1 MNKILD
7 DFTTDTPIR
16 VLLVDDHEA
25 ILWGLERLIEQA
37 PRMRVVGKATNHKDA
52 LEAFQNINPDVVL
65 LDLDLNGRS
74 GLELMA
80 EFLKHEGVKVL
91 VSTGIRN
98 IAEENRAILLGA
110 RGVIRK
116 GEPVESILRA
126 IVCVYDG
133 EMWLNRTAT
142 AGLIEDLMQRRQSD
156 PEAGKIET
164 LTARE
169 RKVIEALV
177 GNESG
182 TPSKD
187 IAIQLNMS
195 ESTLRNHLTSIYCKL
210 NVSNRLGLVLYATK
224 HALGR
229 VSNTAE

>member
-7 DFTTDTPIR
+7 DFTTDTPIK

-52 LEAFQNINPDVVL
+52 LAAFHSIIPDVVV

-74 GLELMA
+74 GLELIA
-80 EFLKHEGVKVL
+80 EFLKHKGVKVL
-91 VSTGIRN
+91 VSTGLRDIVQ
-98 IAEENRAILLGA
+98 ENRAIMCGA

-133 EMWLNRTAT
+133 ELWLNRTAT
-142 AGLIEDLMQRRQSD
+142 AG
-156 PEAGKIET
+156 
-164 LTARE
+164 
-169 RKVIEALV
+169 
-177 GNESG
+177 
-182 TPSKD
+182 
-187 IAIQLNMS
+187 
-195 ESTLRNHLTSIYCKL
+195 
-210 NVSNRLGLVLYATK
+210 
-224 HALGR
+224 
-229 VSNTAE
+229 